1 MKSTVFGSAL
11 LALMATSV
19 QAELYNCR
27 FPNVK
32 SALGWI
38 APVIVLNVQRPSGD
52 MLISDP
58 VIQMLEGA
66 PIEPRLLNES
76 DRVLSVSWDVV
87 GVDRRSKT
95 ARMQYTMVLNKQ
107 RLSANVRAVPIGYS
121 NVLNGRGKCAV
132 GELPKRLGSS

>member
-11 LALMATSV
+11 LALVASSA

-38 APVIVLNVQRPSGD
+38 APIIVLNVQRPSGD

-58 VIQMLEGA
+58 VIQMLSGA

-76 DRVLSVSWDVV
+76 DKVLSISWDLK
-87 GVDRRSKT
+87 GVDRRSKS
-95 ARMQYTMVLNKQ
+95 ARMRYTMVLNKQ
-107 RLSANVRAVPIGYS
+107 RLSANVRAEPLGYS

-132 GELPKRLGSS
+132 GQLPS